1 MDFLNLLSQ
10 YRTPAGDVF
19 FQGITLLAQE
29 TFVVVVIC
37 WLFWCS
43 NKKLAYCLGITNL
56 FHFRASC
63 PGIKN
68 NFSRSPSL
76 ASGSG
81 LWTGC
86 LRSARRNR
94 ILFSKRSHTE
104 HHGSS
109 GNTGT
114 VYKKKARPVS
124 VRAFYSACRLFPY
137 VSGLSYSSGCNCI
150 FPGNFPVRDALL
162 FFSV

>member
-43 NKKLAYCLGITNL
+43 NKKLAYCLGFTYFTSGLLVQGLKIL
-56 FHFRASC
+56 FAF
-63 PGIKN
+63 
-68 NFSRSPSL
+68 PSL

-81 LWTGC
+81 L
-86 LRSARRNR
+86 
-94 ILFSKRSHTE
+94 
-104 HHGSS
+104 
-109 GNTGT
+109 
-114 VYKKKARPVS
+114 
-124 VRAFYSACRLFPY
+124 
-137 VSGLSYSSGCNCI
+137 
-150 FPGNFPVRDALL
+150 
-162 FFSV
+162 

>member
-43 NKKLAYCLGITNL
+43 NKKLAYCLGFTY
-56 FHFRASC
+56 FT
-63 PGIKN
+63 
-68 NFSRSPSL
+68 
-76 ASGSG
+76 SG
-81 LWTGC
+81 LLVQGLKITFRVPRPWLLDSAFEPVASAVPGATGY
-86 LRSARRNR
+86 S
-94 ILFSKRSHTE
+94 FPSGHTE